1 MKFLVL
7 RSQIGPGPATM
18 LGGMSFLKFV
28 AENQA
33 FPGEAEGRADCWRH
47 PAVIRD

>member
-7 RSQIGPGPATM
+7 GSQISPGPATM

-33 FPGEAEGRADCWRH
+33 FLGKAEGRADCWRH
-47 PAVIRD
+47 PTVFRD